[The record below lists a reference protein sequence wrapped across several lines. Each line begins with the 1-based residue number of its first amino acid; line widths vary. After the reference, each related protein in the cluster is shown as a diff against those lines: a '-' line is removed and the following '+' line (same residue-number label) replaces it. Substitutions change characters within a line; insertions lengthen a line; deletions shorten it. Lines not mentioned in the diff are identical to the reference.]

1 MSRTTLGIDLST
13 KNIGV
18 SVIVW
23 KDYETKQVESVSLY
37 ALQLQNRN
45 YDVLTLKELWK
56 FFYEEI
62 MLDTYD
68 DIVIEIGNFGNPLMT
83 QKFALL
89 AGMIVCAVPHK
100 NTKYVSPSTW
110 FDRFSD
116 DYKIPNKG
124 SLKRNDRKK
133 FSLLLLN
140 DFLIKNKIQ
149 MNKRLTD
156 DMSDAFWIAFYGN
169 KCPSYFATKK
179 HKIKEGNLKCKKKKT
194 Y

>member
-23 KDYETKQVESVSLY
+23 KDYETKQVEDVILD
-37 ALQLQNRN
+37 AIQLQNRN
-45 YDVLTLKELWK
+45 YDVLTIKELLN
-56 FFYEEI
+56 FFKTTNQW
-62 MLDTYD
+62 TYD
-68 DIVIEIGNFGNPLMT
+68 EIIIEIGNFGNPLMT

-89 AGMIVCAVPHK
+89 AGMVVCLVPHK

-124 SLKRNDRKK
+124 SLKRNERKK

-140 DFLIKNKIQ
+140 DFLIKNKIKT
-149 MNKRLTD
+149 NKRLTD